1 MTPLPWNDLMRL
13 GLVELGLAPD
23 VFWNLTPME
32 LVMIAGLGGQGT
44 QSITRSGF
52 EELLRQFPDKK
63 ESS

>member
-1 MTPLPWNDLMRL
+1 MRL